1 MFYFRNCLNQ
11 LKQRRWAMY
20 CHKTEWIPVN
30 AKILM
35 CSQCKRIRTTQLT
48 LDGLR
53 LQRQKKFVDKNEEA
67 RLIRRFYYTPIRR
80 RLEFMYGFVSL

>member
-11 LKQRRWAMY
+11 LKQRRWTMY

-30 AKILM
+30 AEKLL
-35 CSQCKRIRTTQLT
+35 CYHCKRIRSTQLT

-80 RLEFMYGFVSL
+80 RLEFE

>member
-11 LKQRRWAMY
+11 LKQRKWAMY

-30 AKILM
+30 AKIPM

-67 RLIRRFYYTPIRR
+67 HSIRRFYYTPIRR
-80 RLEFMYGFVSL
+80 HLEFMYGFVSL